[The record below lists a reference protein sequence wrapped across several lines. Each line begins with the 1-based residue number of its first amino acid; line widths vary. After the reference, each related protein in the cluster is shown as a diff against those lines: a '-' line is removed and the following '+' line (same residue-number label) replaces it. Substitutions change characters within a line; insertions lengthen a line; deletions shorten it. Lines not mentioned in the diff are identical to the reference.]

1 MEQENT
7 LQNQKELTSGSV
19 LLNTMQID
27 YQTEISRITALDTK
41 ISIAMAV
48 VTGALFF
55 ILQSWDRMVDSF
67 KAMPDMSSVGDFW
80 LSVLN
85 PFFQAISIS
94 LLILDL
100 IILVILIRTTEY
112 KTVNP
117 ADYCDVDFLSMKPDD
132 ASVGLL
138 EAYDAANKINGKIS
152 SNRAK
157 WHNISLLI
165 MVVAIGLY
173 ILTLIF

>member
-1 MEQENT
+1 MDQENT
-7 LQNQKELTSGSV
+7 QQNQKELTSGSV
-19 LLNTMQID
+19 LLNTMQLD
-27 YQTEISRITALDTK
+27 YQTEISRITTLDTK

-55 ILQSWDRMVDSF
+55 ILQSWDRMVDGF
-67 KAMPDMSSVGDFW
+67 KAIPDMSSVGGFW
-80 LSVLN
+80 LSVSN
-85 PFFQAISIS
+85 PLFQAVSIG
-94 LLILDL
+94 LLIMDL
-100 IILVILIRTTEY
+100 IILVSLIRTTEY

-138 EAYDAANKINGKIS
+138 EAYDAATKINRKIS
-152 SNRAK
+152 DKRAK
-157 WHNISLLI
+157 RHNISLVI

-173 ILTLIF
+173 IFTLIF